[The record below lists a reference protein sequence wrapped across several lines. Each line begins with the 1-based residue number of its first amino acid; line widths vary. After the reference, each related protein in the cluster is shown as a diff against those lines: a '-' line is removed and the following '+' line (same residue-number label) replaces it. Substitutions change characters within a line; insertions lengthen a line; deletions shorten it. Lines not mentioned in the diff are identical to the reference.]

1 MNWPQSCLNFP
12 RNGIWL
18 FKQSDFTIQGWS
30 ASQLHVKLQ
39 SVPHR
44 EHTLSS
50 LETAILKYILGND
63 IMYYVTHNKTKIQ
76 GAGKKKVSYVKAG
89 CKEIMTYLNR

>member
-1 MNWPQSCLNFP
+1 
-12 RNGIWL
+12 
-18 FKQSDFTIQGWS
+18 
-30 ASQLHVKLQ
+30 
-39 SVPHR
+39 
-44 EHTLSS
+44 